1 MEKVRPWCGQPS
13 DPGRLKN
20 RTEPYLMS
28 LHYLVKCVVWNV
40 YLNCDLLL
48 HYKFIDK
55 FARKRIGKIDEHLVK
70 LQAKR
75 CVNHS
80 PYTFVLK
87 HN

>member
-1 MEKVRPWCGQPS
+1 MEKVRAWCGQPS

-28 LHYLVKCVVWNV
+28 LHYLVKCVVWNL
-40 YLNCDLLL
+40 YLNCDKLL

-70 LQAKR
+70 LQAKW